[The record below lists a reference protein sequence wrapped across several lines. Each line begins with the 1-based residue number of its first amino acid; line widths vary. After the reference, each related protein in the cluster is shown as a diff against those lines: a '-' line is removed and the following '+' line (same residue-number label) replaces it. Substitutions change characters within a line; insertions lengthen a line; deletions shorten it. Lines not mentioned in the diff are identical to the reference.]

1 MILGFLLI
9 KVLLKGWDVCVCG
22 GGGGGGIQRRPL
34 GDSVR
39 EETNPHRCSHSCNQS
54 VNCKLHSNLSESRY
68 H

>member
-1 MILGFLLI
+1 M
-9 KVLLKGWDVCVCG
+9 CVCGG

-34 GDSVR
+34 GDSVM
-39 EETNPHRCSHSCNQS
+39 EETKPHRCSHTCNQS